1 MDPSRQNLLDL
12 IEETYGVR
20 HPNFDSIRK
29 QFERIREKSSD
40 DEIKRDTNILIAG
53 IDTIRNTYE
62 DWDELSEYEKKNA
75 IGAVGRMRNLTT
87 STLKKYNIDEVD

>member
-1 MDPSRQNLLDL
+1 MTPSRQNLLDL

-29 QFERIREKSSD
+29 QFEHIREKTTD
-40 DEIKRDTNILIAG
+40 EEIKKDTNILIAG

-62 DWDELSEYEKKNA
+62 DWNELSEYEKKNA
-75 IGAVGRMRNLTT
+75 MGAVGRMKNLTK
-87 STLKKYNIDEVD
+87 STLRKYDVDVVD